1 MKTTIQF
8 INSLIVTGVTLY
20 LSSCAPAVNYE
31 CLLNQVYIPSNEEK
45 GEILREDLAV
55 YGDVYLCV
63 FKVGNPY
70 NATDDYL
77 VSYNKKGELIDGI

>member
-31 CLLNQVYIPSNEEK
+31 CQVYIPSNEEK

-63 FKVGNPY
+63 
-70 NATDDYL
+70 
-77 VSYNKKGELIDGI
+77 